1 MRHSSRNCGLRREH
15 EQPRGG
21 IAAGQR
27 NDAWPRSLGP
37 RPCRSAPCKPAS
49 LQRSAVRSTP
59 EFCERFAGSL
69 SCQSVHRQESVCRPP
84 PPAGHGL
91 RSASAVAARKS
102 RPRRL
107 VGRHAPGTQVCQDL
121 CAFRSHAAS
130 NAVKPNPSFKPSP
143 NSVARQPSSA
153 GPAAHCALAVQRAT
167 PLVPA

>member
-27 NDAWPRSLGP
+27 NDAWPRIPGP
-37 RPCRSAPCKPAS
+37 RPGRSAPYEPES

-59 EFCERFAGSL
+59 EFCKRFAGSP
-69 SCQSVHRQESVCRPP
+69 SCQSANRRESVCRPP
-84 PPAGHGL
+84 PPAGYGL

-102 RPRRL
+102 PPRRL
-107 VGRHAPGTQVCQDL
+107 ASRHAPGTQVCQDL

-130 NAVKPNPSFKPSP
+130 NAVKPNSSFKPSP
-143 NSVARQPSSA
+143 NSVARRASSA
-153 GPAAHCALAVQRAT
+153 GPAAHFALAVQRAT
-167 PLVPA
+167 LSVPA

>member
-1 MRHSSRNCGLRREH
+1 MRHSSRKCGFRREH

-27 NDAWPRSLGP
+27 NDAWPRSPGP
-37 RPCRSAPCKPAS
+37 RPGRSAPYELES

-69 SCQSVHRQESVCRPP
+69 SCQSVNRRESVCWPP
-84 PPAGHGL
+84 PPAEHGL
-91 RSASAVAARKS
+91 RSPSAMAATKS
-102 RPRRL
+102 PPRRL
-107 VGRHAPGTQVCQDL
+107 VSRHAPGTQICQGL
-121 CAFRSHAAS
+121 CAFHSHAAS

-153 GPAAHCALAVQRAT
+153 GPAAHFALAVRRAT
-167 PLVPA
+167 LSGPA